1 MKKELIK
8 LINSFKG
15 NVLAIG
21 IDDNLA
27 DAIDKNDLIT
37 NCDILNYVSSKTDYK
52 ETKQK
57 KMKTI
62 DIKKIRKIYK
72 KKKIDYIICEYNQ
85 IEKYLNSFVKD
96 SVYINSSKLYFY
108 GNFNEQLLLKKYKRY
123 TNNINLIYHKKDVII
138 EIDNT
143 NTKNN
148 IFKEFFYKIID
159 GVSNLIEI
167 IGDVLMG

>member
-21 IDDNLA
+21 IDDKLS

-37 NCDILNYVSSKTDYK
+37 NCDILNYVSSKTDY
-52 ETKQK
+52 EEVKQK